1 MLSKILYEIRDLKL
15 DLERTPTRYCI
26 DDIIDRLNDL
36 EDLTSDVQK
45 DLEDIAEWEED

>member
-1 MLSKILYEIRDLKL
+1 MLSKILYEIRDLKQ

-36 EDLTSDVQK
+36 EDLTYEVQE
-45 DLEDIAEWEED
+45 DLEDEVED